1 MGDTMEPYKPIFN
14 PGAWEKRMLA
24 EHPGWV
30 EKHPQRL
37 MNARAFDQ
45 RLLGTPASREG
56 VEVGTVG
63 AATGPDLL

>member
-1 MGDTMEPYKPIFN
+1 MEPYRPIFN

-37 MNARAFDQ
+37 MDARDFDQ
-45 RLLGTPASREG
+45 RLLGPPGSREHA
-56 VEVGTVG
+56 EVDQVG
-63 AATGPDLL
+63 SSIAPDAL